1 VASTSPKP
9 FFVTCEDLNLTVWYG
24 ITSVLFGVLLYFPLR
39 KFMLS
44 MAINKKQRKFKR
56 SLTED
61 ETGKI
66 RKKVYIIAAG
76 VAMTFAFVYNKVVMI
91 RFIDGM
97 N

>member
-1 VASTSPKP
+1 MATTSPKP
-9 FFVTCEDLNLTVWYG
+9 FFVTYEDLILTFWYG
-24 ITSVLFGVLLYFPLR
+24 ITSVLFGVLLYFPLK

-44 MAINKKQRKFKR
+44 MAINKKQRKLKR

-66 RKKVYIIAAG
+66 KKKVYIIAAG
-76 VAMTFAFVYNKVVMI
+76 AAMTFAFIYNKVVMI
-91 RFIDGM
+91 RFMGGM